1 MITHNF
7 NTLDLLTSPVWI
19 VSPFEEQL
27 IYANSAARLLMQ
39 DLTFSQLRT
48 GPYSVSSQKEL
59 PKYLSDLQ
67 NQHDIIEILTVQRKE
82 EETALSCRL
91 VLRELTET
99 EPVIIFEGIEAP
111 ATLGLKAS
119 RSANYQRK
127 KQGFYARF
135 FLTNSAPMLLIDPSR
150 DGQIVD
156 ANLAALNFYGYNH
169 ETMCQKHT
177 WEINMLGRRVMPIM
191 HEISHLP
198 GGHKPLN
205 FVHKLADGSTRHVQ
219 TYAGPIEIYGDK
231 LMLCIVHDIT
241 EQKRLEEQLEHA
253 AHHDAMT
260 GLLNRRQFYHITEPG
275 QMQHLAIAQAYSL
288 LLIDTAAVYGNED
301 AVGEA
306 VREAIS
312 EGLCTREELFITSKL
327 WVQDMLNQDI
337 AAAGIEASLKK
348 SGLEY
353 FDLYLLHQAMRDY
366 FSAWRALEDAYEE
379 GKLKA
384 IGVSNFYPHVLANFC
399 ETVRVKPM
407 VNQVELHPYFAQPEA
422 LATMKYYNVQ
432 PEAWAPLGGGRHKP
446 FENNLLQSI
455 ADAHQKSISQV
466 ILRWNIQ
473 RGVVVIPKS
482 THQQRIEEN
491 FAIWDFSLTEK
502 EMAQISSLDLG
513 YVGESVKHF
522 NPEFVRG
529 CLAVKIHD

>member
-260 GLLNRRQFYHITEPG
+260 GLLNRRQFYHINDLYGHSKGDEVLCA
-275 QMQHLAIAQAYSL
+275 LARTLESCARKGDLVFRWGGEEFVL
-288 LLIDTAAVYGNED
+288 LLPRTPLDTALSLAETIRVSVAKVSISGLPRFTVSIGVAHHEGNESID
-301 AVGEA
+301 
-306 VREAIS
+306 
-312 EGLCTREELFITSKL
+312 ELFKR
-327 WVQDMLNQDI
+327 VDD
-337 AAAGIEASLKK
+337 A
-348 SGLEY
+348 
-353 FDLYLLHQAMRDY
+353 LY
-366 FSAWRALEDAYEE
+366 RAKND
-379 GKLKA
+379 GR
-384 IGVSNFYPHVLANFC
+384 NRVLA
-399 ETVRVKPM
+399 
-407 VNQVELHPYFAQPEA
+407 A
-422 LATMKYYNVQ
+422 
-432 PEAWAPLGGGRHKP
+432 
-446 FENNLLQSI
+446 
-455 ADAHQKSISQV
+455 
-466 ILRWNIQ
+466 
-473 RGVVVIPKS
+473 
-482 THQQRIEEN
+482 
-491 FAIWDFSLTEK
+491 
-502 EMAQISSLDLG
+502 
-513 YVGESVKHF
+513 
-522 NPEFVRG
+522 
-529 CLAVKIHD
+529 